1 MSLERF
7 RPRFPILEHKIHLAN
22 CSQAPL
28 SVDVREALER
38 YQQSLIEQGMDWE
51 VWMGEVQAARAE
63 FAHLI
68 GAAPEEVAVLSCVSD
83 CISAVAGCLPIQG
96 RRQVVTTVDEFPTV
110 GHGWLAAAGHGRA
123 EVRFVRSTDGFYRP
137 ELVEPEMGS
146 ETALLSV
153 HLVSYNSA
161 ARQDVLA
168 LAELAHAHGAYLLVD
183 AYQALGT
190 LSFDVRQNEV
200 DILVCGNLKYLL
212 GLPGIA
218 FMYVRPGLS
227 DELRPAATGWFGRVN
242 PFNFDPT
249 HLDFASGAR
258 RFDMGTPPI
267 AAAYAALA
275 GMRLVREAGV
285 KEIERHVQELS
296 RQVIAGAL
304 ERGFEVA
311 SPFDVTKKGA
321 STALRFGERSA
332 DLEHELKARGII
344 VSARG
349 DLLRIAPHLFT
360 TPADITTALDALAEE
375 AAEPTPA
382 GVRGVPARA
391 S

>member
-1 MSLERF
+1 MIPEQF
-7 RPRFPILEHKIHLAN
+7 RARFPILAHKIHLAN

-28 SVDVREALER
+28 SIDVRQALER
-38 YQQSLIEQGMDWE
+38 YQQSLIEEGMAWE
-51 VWMGEVQAARAE
+51 IWMGEVQAARAE

-68 GAAPEEVAVLSCVSD
+68 GAEPEDIAVLSCVSD
-83 CISAVAGCLPIQG
+83 CISAIAGCLPIQG

-110 GHGWLAAAGHGRA
+110 GHGWLAAAEHGRA
-123 EVRFVRSTDGFYRP
+123 EVRFARSADDFYPP
-137 ELVEPEMGS
+137 ELIEPHLGKDS
-146 ETALLSV
+146 ALLSV
-153 HLVSYNSA
+153 HLVSYNHA
-161 ARQDVLA
+161 ARQDVRSLA
-168 LAELAHAHGAYLLVD
+168 RLAHAYGASILVD

-190 LSFDVRQNEV
+190 LSFDVRQAEV

-227 DELRPAATGWFGRVN
+227 DELHPAATGWFGRVN

-249 HLDFASGAR
+249 HLDFAPGAR

-275 GMRLVREAGV
+275 GMRLIREAGADA
-285 KEIERHVQELS
+285 IERHVREIS

-304 ERGFEVA
+304 ERGFTPA
-311 SPFDVTKKGA
+311 SPLDVTRKGA

-332 DLEHELKARGII
+332 DLEQRLKGRGII

-349 DLLRIAPHLFT
+349 DVVRIAPHLFST
-360 TPADITTALDALAEE
+360 TADITAALDGLAEE
-375 AAEPTPA
+375 AA
-382 GVRGVPARA
+382 
-391 S
+391 

>member
-7 RPRFPILEHKIHLAN
+7 RPRFPILQDKIHLAN

-28 SVDVREALER
+28 SIDVRQALER
-38 YQQSLIEQGMDWE
+38 YQQSLIEEGMDWE
-51 VWMGEVQAARAE
+51 TWMGEVQAARAE
-63 FAHLI
+63 FASLI
-68 GAAPEEVAVLSCVSD
+68 GVEARDIAVLSCVSD
-83 CISAVAGCLPIQG
+83 AISAIAGCLPFQG
-96 RRQVVTTVDEFPTV
+96 RRQIVTTVDEFPTV

-123 EVRFVRSTDGFYRP
+123 EVHFVRSVDGFYSP
-137 ELVEPEMGS
+137 ELIEPHLGA

-153 HLVSYNSA
+153 HLVSYSTG
-161 ARQDVLA
+161 ARQDTAA
-168 LAELAHAHGAYLLVD
+168 LARLAHAHGAYLLVD

-190 LSFDVRQNEV
+190 LSFDARRGEV
-200 DILVCGNLKYLL
+200 DILVCGTLKYLL

-227 DELRPAATGWFGRVN
+227 DQWCPAATGWFGRIN

-249 HLDFASGAR
+249 HLDFAPGAR

-285 KEIERHVQELS
+285 DAIERHVQALS
-296 RQVIAGAL
+296 EQVISGAL

-311 SPFDVTKKGA
+311 SPLDVTRKGA
-321 STALRFGERSA
+321 STALRFGDRSPELERR
-332 DLEHELKARGII
+332 LKARGII
-344 VSARG
+344 VSARA
-349 DLLRIAPHLFT
+349 DLVRIAPHLFT
-360 TPADITTALDALAEE
+360 TPADLTVVLDALAEE
-375 AAEPTPA
+375 AAEPA
-382 GVRGVPARA
+382 KDSSARA
-391 S
+391 SRG

>member
-1 MSLERF
+1 MSLDRF
-7 RPRFPILEHKIHLAN
+7 RSRFPILEHKIHLAN
-22 CSQAPL
+22 CSQGPL
-28 SVDVREALER
+28 SIDVREALER
-38 YQQSLIEQGMDWE
+38 YQQSLIDQGMDWE
-51 VWMGEVQAARAE
+51 VWMGEVQAARTE

-68 GAAPEEVAVLSCVSD
+68 GAEPEDVAVLSCVSD
-83 CISAVAGCLPIQG
+83 CISAIAGCLPIQG
-96 RRQVVTTVDEFPTV
+96 RRRVVTTVDEFPTV

-123 EVRFVRSTDGFYRP
+123 EVRFVRSTDGFYPP
-137 ELVEPEMGS
+137 ELVEPHMGV

-161 ARQDVLA
+161 ARQDILA

-190 LSFDVRQNEV
+190 LSFDVRRHEV

-285 KEIERHVQELS
+285 DQIERHVQELS

-311 SPFDVTKKGA
+311 SSHDVTRKGA

-332 DLEHELKARGII
+332 DLEHRLKERGII

-349 DLLRIAPHLFT
+349 DVLRIAPHLFT
-360 TPADITTALDALAEE
+360 TPADIIVALDALAEE
-375 AAEPTPA
+375 AAETLKM
-382 GVRGVPARA
+382 GRGGHVRA

>member
-1 MSLERF
+1 MIPERF
-7 RPRFPILEHKIHLAN
+7 RSRFPILQHKIHLAS

-28 SVDVREALER
+28 SIDVCQALER
-38 YQQSLIEQGMDWE
+38 YQRSLIEEGMDWE
-51 VWMGEVQAARAE
+51 TWMGEVQAARAE
-63 FAHLI
+63 FAGLI
-68 GAAPEEVAVLSCVSD
+68 GAEAEEVAVLSCVSD
-83 CISAVAGCLPIQG
+83 AISAIAGCLPFQG

-123 EVRFVRSTDGFYRP
+123 EVRFVRSADGFYPP
-137 ELVEPEMGS
+137 ELVEPHMGA

-161 ARQDVLA
+161 ALQDVSA
-168 LAELAHAHGAYLLVD
+168 LARLAHAHGAYLLVD

-190 LSFDVRQNEV
+190 LAFDVRQNEV

-227 DELRPAATGWFGRVN
+227 DELRPASTGWFGRVN

-249 HLDFASGAR
+249 HLDFAPGAR

-275 GMRLVREAGV
+275 GMRLLREAGV
-285 KEIERHVQELS
+285 DDIERHVRELS
-296 RQVIAGAL
+296 RLVISGAL
-304 ERGFEVA
+304 ERGFDVA
-311 SPFDVTKKGA
+311 SPLDVTRKGA
-321 STALRFGERSA
+321 STALRFGARSG
-332 DLEHELKARGII
+332 DLEHRLKARGII
-344 VSARG
+344 VSSRA
-349 DLLRIAPHLFT
+349 DVLRIAPHLFT
-360 TPADITTALDALAEE
+360 TPADLTAALDALAEE
-375 AAEPTPA
+375 AADPA
-382 GVRGVPARA
+382 VHGGHAQA
-391 S
+391 C